1 MSARLLFSVLTG
13 GHHDCLAMDEGFG
26 AGDSNFYARAEKR
39 LHSFLQTTGT
49 LLLASHSDALLRQFC
64 HRGMVFD
71 QGRIVFD
78 GPLDSALDFYHG
90 LKD

>member
-1 MSARLLFSVLTG
+1 
-13 GHHDCLAMDEGFG
+13 MDEGFG

-64 HRGMVFD
+64 QRGMVFD

-78 GPLDSALDFYHG
+78 GPLEAALTYYHQPEQA
-90 LKD
+90 K